1 MTGKQ
6 GAALVA
12 VGWLFVMGVAGCGTV
27 SQPGTADDPAA
38 ARTGTGESGSG
49 KDVSVERANE
59 GPTQPAP
66 IVPPTGGARP
76 TGETTAIGGTAPAET
91 GTPDARPAPAKR
103 VLVVSNVAR
112 EFWVKQGG
120 RWRTKQSRTLS
131 TKMTVNGKPVP
142 A

>member
-91 GTPDARPAPAKR
+91 GTPDARNVRPGGSLAGASGVSGQGAVNQPGTEASTGTTPA
-103 VLVVSNVAR
+103 
-112 EFWVKQGG
+112 G
-120 RWRTKQSRTLS
+120 R
-131 TKMTVNGKPVP
+131 
-142 A
+142 